1 MKTLRFLFFLFAVFA
16 GGFANAQGY
25 NNLWLMGYGNYAP
38 LPFGGTNIDFFTG
51 TANAYFEP
59 NRTLEFGATV
69 LNVADSLGDLL
80 FYSNGIK
87 IMNKANVLMLN
98 GDSLNPSYYTT
109 MAVTHG
115 FNLINNFIS
124 IKQPGNDSLFYIF
137 HETLDHQFPSS
148 WSEKCYYSV
157 INIKSDNGNGAVIQK
172 NTVFINDTLA
182 TQMSACKHAN
192 GRDWWIIIPEAYSP
206 GYYIYLLTPIGLQFV
221 TKQIIGTRWFVFG
234 GQSTFS
240 RDGSLYAMYDSRN
253 DLEVF
258 DFDRCSGLFSNAR
271 QLAIYDSMNSTG
283 VTISPNNRFIYGSS
297 GLYLYQFDLQ
307 NLQNCQTFTWDSFR
321 DPYNN
326 FPTVFY
332 TQELMPDNK
341 IYINTGNS
349 TVYLHVIN
357 YPDSLGSACQLS
369 QHSFVLPTINF
380 QSTPYYPNVF
390 LGPVVGS
397 ICDSLS
403 PLGQAEYSIQSAGLR
418 LNPNPAS
425 NQVWVNYQFPNNRD
439 GWLEIYDPV
448 GQLILKRR
456 LYWSTTQLLVYLNEI
471 KSSGMYVAKV
481 FDDTK
486 TYISTER
493 LIIIK

>member
-25 NNLWLMGYGNYAP
+25 NNLWLMGYGNWAS
-38 LPFGGTNIDFFTG
+38 LPFGGTNIDFYNG

-59 NRTLEFGATV
+59 NRTMEFSASVINIT
-69 LNVADSLGDLL
+69 DSLGQLL
-80 FYSNGIK
+80 FYSNGAWIA
-87 IMNKANVLMLN
+87 NKNNVQMVN
-98 GDSLNPSYYTT
+98 GDSLNPSSYTNSNYVYGLNIVNSHL
-109 MAVTHG
+109 A
-115 FNLINNFIS
+115 LKLPS
-124 IKQPGNDSLFYIF
+124 NDSLYYIF
-137 HETLDHQFPSS
+137 HQTFDVSYPPWTLN
-148 WSEKCYYSV
+148 CYYSI
-157 INIKSDNGNGAVIQK
+157 INMNLDNGNGAVIQK
-172 NTVFINDTLA
+172 NQVLLSDTMA
-182 TQMSACKHAN
+182 IQMAVCKHAN
-192 GRDWWIIIPEAYSP
+192 GRDWWIILPEAYHPS
-206 GYYIYLLTPIGLQFV
+206 YYVYLLTPYGIQYSS
-221 TKQIIGTRWFVFG
+221 KQTIGTRYVFKA
-234 GQSTFS
+234 GQATFS
-240 RDGSLYAMYDSRN
+240 RDGSLYAIYDSVN
-253 DLEVF
+253 DLDVF
-258 DFDRCSGLFSNAR
+258 DFDRCSGTFSNPRHVAV
-271 QLAIYDSMNSTG
+271 YDSMNSSG

-297 GLYLYQFDLQ
+297 TLYLYQFDLQ
-307 NLQNCQTFTWDSFR
+307 NLQNYQTFTWDSFR

-326 FPTVFY
+326 FPTLFY

-341 IYINTGNS
+341 IYINTGSS

-357 YPDSLGSACQLS
+357 YPDSLGAACQLA

-380 QSTPYYPNVF
+380 HSTPYYPNVF

-403 PLGQAEYSIQSAGLR
+403 VGLPHNIIQSAGLR
-418 LNPNPAS
+418 LNPNPAN

-481 FDDTK
+481 FDDSGM
-486 TYISTER
+486 YLSTEK
-493 LIIIK
+493 LMVNK

>member
-38 LPFGGTNIDFFTG
+38 LPFGGTNIDFYNG
-51 TANAYFEP
+51 TANVYFEP
-59 NRTLEFGATV
+59 NRTLEFGSTV
-69 LNVADSLGDLL
+69 LNITDSLGDLL

-87 IMNKANVLMLN
+87 IMNKSNVIMLN
-98 GDSLNPSYYTT
+98 GDSLNPSYYTSN
-109 MAVTHG
+109 MVNHG
-115 FNLINNFIS
+115 LNLINNFIS
-124 IKQPGNDSLFYIF
+124 IKMPESDSLFFVF
-137 HETLDHQFPSS
+137 HETLDHQLPA
-148 WSEKCYYSV
+148 WPDKCYYSI
-157 INIKSDNGNGAVIQK
+157 INLNGDSGNGEVFQK
-172 NTVFINDTLA
+172 NTVLINDTLA
-182 TQMSACKHAN
+182 AQMSVCKHAN
-192 GRDWWIIIPEAYSP
+192 GRDWWIVIPEAYSP
-206 GYYIYLLTPIGLQFV
+206 GYYIYLLSSNGLQFINQQ
-221 TKQIIGTRWFVFG
+221 TIGTRWFVYG

-271 QLAIYDSMNSTG
+271 QVAIYDTMNSTG
-283 VTISPNNRFIYGSS
+283 VAISPNNRFIYGSS

-307 NLQNCQTFTWDSFR
+307 NLQNYQTFTWDSFR
-321 DPYNN
+321 DPFGNYSTL
-326 FPTVFY
+326 FF

-341 IYINTGNS
+341 IYINTGNG
-349 TVYLHVIN
+349 TRYLHVIN
-357 YPDSLGSACQLS
+357 YPDSLGASCQLA

-403 PLGQAEYSIQSAGLR
+403 VGLPHNSIQSAGLR

-439 GWLEIYDPV
+439 GWLEMYDPV

-486 TYISTER
+486 TYSSTER

>member
-1 MKTLRFLFFLFAVFA
+1 MNKKILIYFILHLSNVYFVH
-16 GGFANAQGY
+16 GQGY
-25 NNLWLMGYGNYAP
+25 NNLWLMGYANYAA
-38 LPFGGTNIDFFTG
+38 LPYGGTNIDFFTG

-59 NRTLEFGATV
+59 NRTLEFGSTV
-69 LNVADSLGDLL
+69 LNITDSLGELL

-98 GDSLNPSYYTT
+98 GDSLNPSYYTLN
-109 MAVTHG
+109 MVNHG
-115 FNLINNFIS
+115 LNLINNLIA
-124 IKQPGNDSLFYIF
+124 IKMPGSDSLFYLL
-137 HETLDHQFPSS
+137 HETLDHQLPA
-148 WSEKCYYSV
+148 WPDKCYYSI
-157 INIKSDNGNGAVIQK
+157 INMNGDSGNGEVIQK
-172 NTVFINDTLA
+172 NSVLINDTLA
-182 TQMSACKHAN
+182 AQMSICKHAN
-192 GRDWWIIIPEAYSP
+192 GRDWWIVIPEAYSP
-206 GYYIYLLTPIGLQFV
+206 GYYIYLLSPNGLQFV
-221 TKQIIGTRWFVFG
+221 NKQAIGARWFVYG

-271 QLAIYDSMNSTG
+271 QVAIYDTMNSTG
-283 VTISPNNRFIYGSS
+283 VAISPNNRFVYCSS

-307 NLQNCQTFTWDSFR
+307 NLQNYQTFTWDSFR
-321 DPYNN
+321 DPFGNY
-326 FPTVFY
+326 PTLFF

-341 IYINTGNS
+341 IYINTGNG
-349 TVYLHVIN
+349 TRYLHVIN
-357 YPDSLGSACQLS
+357 YPDSLGAACQLT

-403 PLGQAEYSIQSAGLR
+403 VGLPQNTVQSAGLR

-439 GWLEIYDPV
+439 GWLEIYDPL
-448 GQLILKRR
+448 GKLILKRR

-471 KSSGMYVAKV
+471 KSNGIYVAKV
-481 FDDTK
+481 FDDSGMFLSAEK
-486 TYISTER
+486 
-493 LIIIK
+493 LVVNK